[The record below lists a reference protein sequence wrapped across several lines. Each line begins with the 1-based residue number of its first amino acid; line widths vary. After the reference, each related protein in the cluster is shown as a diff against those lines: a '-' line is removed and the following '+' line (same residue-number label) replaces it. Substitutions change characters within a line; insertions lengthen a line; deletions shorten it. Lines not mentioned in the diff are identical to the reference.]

1 MMTKWLGPV
10 LQAGK
15 SEPQGGRETLARAVL
30 TTEYPGPHL
39 SAALGFSLHAHL
51 RSVTSPGGPALWV
64 CPLWGAQSPRS
75 CAVLECGSSRIKSHG
90 SQSGAPGLAASASPG
105 KLLVIKEMFTCGG
118 LGKSFWLMHE
128 LT

>member
-1 MMTKWLGPV
+1 MAWGLGFRQV
-10 LQAGK
+10 SLGQWEA
-15 SEPQGGRETLARAVL
+15 QDGRDTLARAVL

-64 CPLWGAQSPRS
+64 CPLWGGQSPGS
-75 CAVLECGSSRIKSHG
+75 CAILECGSSRIKSHG
-90 SQSGAPGLAASASPG
+90 SQCGASAPAASASPG
-105 KLLVIKEMFTCGG
+105 KLFVIKEMFTCRG